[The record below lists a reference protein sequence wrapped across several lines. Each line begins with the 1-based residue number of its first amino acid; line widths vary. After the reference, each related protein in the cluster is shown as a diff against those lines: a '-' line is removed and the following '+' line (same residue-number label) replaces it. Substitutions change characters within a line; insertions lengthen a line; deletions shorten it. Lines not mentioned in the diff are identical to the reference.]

1 MKRIIKLD
9 YEENQYVLKEED
21 NVIFNI
27 NENDLKFDSLKFYN
41 GIYKDKIKSADIS
54 LENMITDDPSKKGN
68 YIFNWLNE
76 IFSDIFNEVSDTV
89 NDCENKP
96 KTDN

>member
-1 MKRIIKLD
+1 M
-9 YEENQYVLKEED
+9 KEED
-21 NVIFNI
+21 NVIFSI

-41 GIYKDKIKSADIS
+41 GIYKDKIKSTDIS

-76 IFSDIFNEVSDTV
+76 IFSDIFNEDSDTV

>member
-1 MKRIIKLD
+1 
-9 YEENQYVLKEED
+9 
-21 NVIFNI
+21 
-27 NENDLKFDSLKFYN
+27 
-41 GIYKDKIKSADIS
+41 
-54 LENMITDDPSKKGN
+54 MITDDPSKKGN

>member
-41 GIYKDKIKSADIS
+41 GIYKDKIKSTDIS

-76 IFSDIFNEVSDTV
+76 IFSDIFNEVGNTV